1 MTSDAKLE
9 GLIET
14 ASRAAIVLRENGR
27 YELARELEHDISTV
41 LDEKESRPIVGDRVK
56 ISGGEYIGFV
66 GTYVADRDNGTA
78 RYPVIRLADG
88 RETFVPDPMHL
99 RKL

>member
-1 MTSDAKLE
+1 MTNEAKIDE
-9 GLIET
+9 LIET
-14 ASRAAIVLRENGR
+14 VGRAVIVLRENFH
-27 YELARELEHDISTV
+27 YELADELEQEVRIVRNSQ
-41 LDEKESRPIVGDRVK
+41 ESRPIVGDRVR
-56 ISGGEYIGFV
+56 ICGGDFIGFV